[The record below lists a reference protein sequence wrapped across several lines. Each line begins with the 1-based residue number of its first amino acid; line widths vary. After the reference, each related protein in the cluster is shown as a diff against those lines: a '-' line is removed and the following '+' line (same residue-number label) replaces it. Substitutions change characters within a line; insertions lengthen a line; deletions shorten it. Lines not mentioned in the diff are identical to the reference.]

1 MICNINYI
9 LKNIIQF
16 AKKSTMIFVL
26 FIICEISAVLIILF
40 SFGSF
45 NHFQAQKEIESKK
58 IDQMNF
64 NIAFGNIVDTIKDES
79 GKILYYN
86 GDGTITVDQFR
97 QVLNK
102 LDNNIK
108 SRLPGYFFSIDNND
122 SDCLKYFNN
131 DESVTIIGEEESDV
145 LPPVEFRLEFNEDLN
160 DYSLYNEYLNNFSM
174 NKGRFFTYEEY
185 AGNQYIIVLPLNGKK
200 DLLGK
205 NIYFF
210 GKKYKVIG
218 FTDSG
223 GDIQIPFKTVSG
235 DHVIKN
241 ITLLDDN
248 VIMTQDYYKLKK
260 AFISIMGNQVLFPP
274 VDTVDLSEVKYY
286 NSIMFISLALAVAS
300 AINLAILFRYVIN
313 SRNKKSA
320 VFLLN
325 GCTKNKIR
333 RMYILEVLIISVIVF
348 ILFSNLFHFVILS
361 KLTFFFDYIK
371 EVYNFKTYILMFFI
385 FISSIYLF
393 LNVVI
398 IMNYQKNPVT
408 LLKERGR

>member
-1 MICNINYI
+1 MVCHINYI

-45 NHFQAQKEIESKK
+45 SHFQTQKEIESKK

-102 LDNNIK
+102 LDNNTK
-108 SRLPGYFFSIDNND
+108 SRLPGYYFSIDNND
-122 SDCLKYFNN
+122 SGCLKYFNN
-131 DESVTIIGEEESDV
+131 DKSVTVIEEEESDF

-174 NKGRFFTYEEY
+174 NKGRFFTYKEY
-185 AGNQYIIVLPLNGKK
+185 ASDQNLIVLPLNGKN

-205 NIYFF
+205 NIDFF

-223 GDIQIPFKTVSG
+223 SGIQIPFKTVSG

-260 AFISIMGNQVLFPP
+260 AFISIMGDQVLFPP

-333 RMYILEVLIISVIVF
+333 RMYVLEVLVISVIIF
-348 ILFSNLFHFVILS
+348 MIFSNLFHFVILP
-361 KLTFFFDYIK
+361 KLTFFFGYIK
-371 EVYNFKTYILMFFI
+371 EVYNLKTYILMFLI

-398 IMNYQKNPVT
+398 IMNYQKSPVT

>member
-1 MICNINYI
+1 MVCHINYI

-26 FIICEISAVLIILF
+26 FIICEISAILIILF

-45 NHFQAQKEIESKK
+45 SHFQTQKEIESKK

-102 LDNNIK
+102 LDNNTK
-108 SRLPGYFFSIDNND
+108 SRLPGYYFSIDNND
-122 SDCLKYFNN
+122 SGCLKYFNN
-131 DESVTIIGEEESDV
+131 DKSVTVIEEEESDF

-174 NKGRFFTYEEY
+174 NKGRFFTYKEY
-185 AGNQYIIVLPLNGKK
+185 ASDQNLIVLPLNGKN

-205 NIYFF
+205 NIDFF

-223 GDIQIPFKTVSG
+223 SGIQISFKTVSG

-260 AFISIMGNQVLFPP
+260 AFISIMGDQVLFPP

-333 RMYILEVLIISVIVF
+333 RMYVLEVLVISVIIF
-348 ILFSNLFHFVILS
+348 MIFSNLFHFVILP
-361 KLTFFFDYIK
+361 KLTFFFGYIK
-371 EVYNFKTYILMFFI
+371 EVYNLKTYILMFLI

-398 IMNYQKNPVT
+398 IMNYQKSPVT